1 MATWTTSDIPLQSG
15 RSAMITGA
23 GGLGYEMALALAR
36 AGADVTL
43 LGRTLDKGTR
53 AIKSIRAAVP
63 SANIRFE
70 LLDLAS
76 LASIQAFGARMTAER
91 HSVDLLINNAG
102 VMAPPERRVTA
113 DGYELQFGTNYL
125 GHFALTAQLW
135 PLLRRG
141 NNPRVTHVSSISH
154 RSGAIDFDNLRSE
167 HRYKPMAAYAQSK
180 LANLMFS
187 LELQRRSAAAGWGVT
202 SNAAHPGAARTE
214 LIANGSGPRSVQ
226 VFMSRLLG
234 PLIFHSAANGAL
246 PILFA
251 ATSADAEP
259 GGYYG
264 PDGFME
270 LKGSSKAA
278 VIAPQARDLEAAR
291 RLWDVSVNLSHATY
305 S

>member
-1 MATWTTSDIPLQSG
+1 
-15 RSAMITGA
+15 MITGT
-23 GGLGYEMALALAR
+23 GGLGYEMAFALAQ
-36 AGADVTL
+36 AGADVTV
-43 LGRTLDKGTR
+43 LGRSAEKGGEAVRT
-53 AIKSIRAAVP
+53 IRAAIP
-63 SANIRFE
+63 SATVRFE

-91 HSVDLLINNAG
+91 RSLDLLINNAG
-102 VMAPPERRVTA
+102 IMAPPERRTTS

-141 NNPRVTHVSSISH
+141 DSPRVTHVSSIVH
-154 RSGAIDFDNLRSE
+154 RNGAIDFDNLQSE
-167 HRYKPMAAYAQSK
+167 RGYKPMVAYSQSK
-180 LANLMFS
+180 LANLMFA
-187 LELQRRSAAAGWGVT
+187 LELQRRSISAGWGVT
-202 SNAAHPGAARTE
+202 SNAAHPGAARTD

-226 VFMSRLLG
+226 VLMSRLLG
-234 PLIFHSAANGAL
+234 PLIFQSAASGAL

-251 ATSADAEP
+251 ATSAGAEP

-270 LKGSSKAA
+270 LKGAPKPAA
-278 VIAPQARDLEAAR
+278 VAPRAQDATAAA
-291 RLWDVSVNLSHATY
+291 RLWDTSARLTRAAY